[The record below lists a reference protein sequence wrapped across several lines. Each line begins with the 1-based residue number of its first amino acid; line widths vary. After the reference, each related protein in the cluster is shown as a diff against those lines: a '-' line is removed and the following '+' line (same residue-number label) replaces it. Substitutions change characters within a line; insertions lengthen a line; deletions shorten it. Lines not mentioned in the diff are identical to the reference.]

1 MAQNPLASTIAKNP
15 SNAQTS
21 LLADSK
27 GNLRIHTQAEC
38 LQSLLNIT
46 TATVIKTGFSKIG
59 RVIVNVAGS
68 APGTVSDVATTG
80 AVAAANLISTIP
92 NTLGAI
98 TLNFPAQVGIVITP
112 GTGQTV
118 SVSFD

>member
-1 MAQNPLASTIAKNP
+1 MQNPLAVTIAKNTT
-15 SNAQTS
+15 NAQTT

-27 GNLRIHTQAEC
+27 QNLRVHVQAEC

-46 TATVIKTGFSKIG
+46 SATVVKTGFGKVGKIS
-59 RVIVNVAGS
+59 VTVAGS
-68 APGTVSDVATTG
+68 VAGTVSDVATTG
-80 AVAAANLISTIP
+80 GVAAANLIGVIP
-92 NTLGAI
+92 NTVGI
-98 TLNFPAQVGIVITP
+98 YTFNFPALVGIVIVP

>member
-1 MAQNPLASTIAKNP
+1 MAQNPLATTIAKNP
-15 SNAQTS
+15 ANAQTT

-27 GNLRIHTQAEC
+27 GNLRVHVQAEC
-38 LQSLLNIT
+38 LLSLLNIT
-46 TATVIKTGFSKIG
+46 TATVVKATSGKIG
-59 RVIVNVAGS
+59 RVSVTVAGS
-68 APGTVSDVATTG
+68 AAGSVSDVATTG
-80 AVAAANLISTIP
+80 GVAAANLIAAIP
-92 NTLGAI
+92 NTVGVI